1 MPKGA
6 MSSRKFAQAKRFMR
20 ETARF
25 LTNAKLTE
33 RFKVL
38 RDAWIL
44 GDGDVSQPWLECNG
58 KKERKKVLIS
68 KLHDGFAAFRED
80 PSVPLPFGFQKAFN
94 ADRQDA
100 KDLSHWKAT
109 IWKEWIAQREKMRRN
124 RATTDKADADRSK
137 VFKYDNEMYQS
148 VTNFCDTYKGLKKN
162 NSKARAHVVKTDFPL
177 STYLVVPGHSTNNYR
192 HIPKDWKN
200 GIQDLR
206 DLEGVAYILG
216 QGSKPTGS
224 HLLLVSHKELNQAA
238 ESALLSR
245 ISRKRQAKVLDRQ
258 QKPRSVIRANCK
270 CK

>member
-1 MPKGA
+1 
-6 MSSRKFAQAKRFMR
+6 MR

-44 GDGDVSQPWLECNG
+44 GDGDVSQPWLKCNG
-58 KKERKKVLIS
+58 KKEVLIS

-162 NSKARAHVVKTDFPL
+162 NSKARAHIVKTNFPL